1 MVAEKL
7 DIFQEIVQM
16 VEIKI
21 EDLEEI
27 SHVLNVENLVTSHIN
42 VMQKEEEEEVTEIEV
57 TVAAIE
63 EAAAEEENQVFVTA
77 FKKDHV
83 ITEIDA
89 DFHMK
94 KEEVEI
100 EVEAEAE
107 TVEVKVEETIKVDQE
122 AEDDGEEQLS
132 DDTCGLFVFEFCER
146 FDILL
151 VEFYVNF
158 VSFCNVL

>member
-94 KEEVEI
+94 VEIKVEI
-100 EVEAEAE
+100 EVEAEVE
-107 TVEVKVEETIKVDQE
+107 VEVDVVEKTVEVKVEETIKVDQE

-132 DDTCGLFVFEFCER
+132 DDTCGLFVFEF
-146 FDILL
+146 
-151 VEFYVNF
+151 
-158 VSFCNVL
+158 